1 MFVFAKRTCLF
12 KNILFRIY
20 ILSQRPN
27 IIINQKNFFFCLLK
41 TVIKRRK
48 KKSQNLQESKKKKN
62 SNTKQKLFDLTF
74 EYFWHFVIRS
84 SLNISIRLLFEQAK
98 PSIYPI
104 HHPYKASEFFWS
116 DYFVF
121 LQRKFILFIII
132 IILES
137 YPAELIQFF
146 HTYNDIETKNEKN
159 KSDHHLYVALF
170 INIDR
175 FGCLSFTIYHYYF
188 TKINLLTMLL
198 LLSN

>member
-27 IIINQKNFFFCLLK
+27 IIINQKNIFFCLLK

-48 KKSQNLQESKKKKN
+48 KKSQNLQESKKKKFEHK
-62 SNTKQKLFDLTF
+62 TKTFWFNIRIFLTF
-74 EYFWHFVIRS
+74 CDSFITQYID
-84 SLNISIRLLFEQAK
+84 SIVVRTAK
-98 PSIYPI
+98 PSIY
-104 HHPYKASEFFWS
+104 HPYKASEFFWS

-198 LLSN
+198 LLLLSN